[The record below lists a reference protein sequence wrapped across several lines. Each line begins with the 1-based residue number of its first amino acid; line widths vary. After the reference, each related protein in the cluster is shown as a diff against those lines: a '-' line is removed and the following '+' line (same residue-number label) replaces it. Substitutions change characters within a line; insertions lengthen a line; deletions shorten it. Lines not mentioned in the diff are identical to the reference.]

1 MNRLQQQYQQELVS
15 KLQKDLKLSNIFEV
29 PKMRKVVV
37 NMGVTDFPQNP
48 RQRMNVIENI
58 IQQFEVITGQKP
70 QVTRARQSIAGFKL
84 REGDPLGV
92 MVTLRGEKMW
102 QFLDKLIS
110 IALPRVKDFQGVPQ
124 TAFDGNGNYSLGLE
138 EQIVFPEINYD
149 AIEGVRSLQVVMNT
163 STSSDEH
170 AKALLEALG
179 MPFEKEAGTVKK
191 KINKQKK
198 KGSKR

>member
-1 MNRLQQQYQQELVS
+1 MNRLQQQYQQELIDQ
-15 KLQKDLKLSNIFEV
+15 LQKDLKLENVFEV
-29 PKMRKVVV
+29 PKLRKVVV

-58 IQQFEVITGQKP
+58 VQQFEIITGQKP
-70 QVTRARQSIAGFKL
+70 TVTRARQSIAGFKL

-92 MVTLRGEKMW
+92 MVTLRGERMW
-102 QFLDKLIS
+102 QFMDKLIS

-163 STSSDEH
+163 STSNDEH

-179 MPFEKEAGTVKK
+179 MPFEKEAGTVKA
-191 KINKQKK
+191 KIGKQKK
-198 KGSKR
+198 KGSRR